1 MEIVTSK
8 KEGRILPLVEPDT
21 GLRCSSTRWACRRG
35 RGTCASR
42 WRAVCDD
49 DCRRCGVLG
58 LNRRRTR
65 CTAALRAPT
74 LSGLTVAAVLVLSG
88 GVFAT
93 GAGPTRPINFGAGPA
108 PALRPRIRMLCT
120 PCRHRQH
127 LANVGHL
134 QLLACVCARVLAW
147 ELHVAG
153 LHGPCTALSP
163 RASLCAPACEPQCGS
178 LVCCF
183 SPVCALT
190 LQKSWALPNAFA

>member
-1 MEIVTSK
+1 MLPAK
-8 KEGRILPLVEPDT
+8 RRRRILPLVEPDT

-42 WRAVCDD
+42 WRAACDG

-74 LSGLTVAAVLVLSG
+74 LSGLTVVAVLVLSG

-108 PALRPRIRMLCT
+108 PALRPRICMLCA

-127 LANVGHL
+127 PANVGHL
-134 QLLACVCARVLAW
+134 HQLLACVCARVLAW

-153 LHGPCTALSP
+153 LHCPCTALSP
-163 RASLCAPACEPQCGS
+163 RASLCVPACEPQCGS
-178 LVCCF
+178 LMCCF